1 MWQSSWRSISGLVP
15 LLSSPAILL
24 LTSLWSSPL
33 TRTYSIT
40 TSLWHFPHSL
50 VGQKGIRGGVC
61 DLSLS
66 FMEGR
71 PEECQETC
79 AISLT
84 RVWMSWR
91 HKGHV
96 SNCKAHSIQIPLKKN
111 RKLLVHQCLK
121 FQIVQTVKKTQFRAY
136 PCPQGRSSVSAMT
149 SQHSVQQFS
158 RMLTCFNKASRL
170 CLQNK
175 ETQIKGFV
183 WM

>member
-1 MWQSSWRSISGLVP
+1 M
-15 LLSSPAILL
+15 
-24 LTSLWSSPL
+24 
-33 TRTYSIT
+33 
-40 TSLWHFPHSL
+40 
-50 VGQKGIRGGVC
+50 
-61 DLSLS
+61 SLS

-96 SNCKAHSIQIPLKKN
+96 SNCKAHSIQIP
-111 RKLLVHQCLK
+111 
-121 FQIVQTVKKTQFRAY
+121 

-170 CLQNK
+170 CLGRIIFSLGSSDAKSLKVLNLTEGGWRK
-175 ETQIKGFV
+175 GLAPKLNSHCWYDIKLAAAKNPDVADEKTCFSGGSCCPFK
-183 WM
+183 